1 MKKALVIRF
10 NAIGDLVLTTPV
22 VEALAKH
29 DYEVHYF
36 VKEAF
41 AELMEYNPHV
51 HKVWKLKDTL
61 AEVISDLKKESFD
74 VVIDLHNNLRSRQVK
89 SALKVKSYTLKKDI
103 LRLFL
108 LTRLHINR
116 VKERH
121 IVYRFLDV
129 VKPLGIAVEAPAPQ
143 TYIPDTLSAQLP
155 YTLPAHFL
163 GIVVGAAWTTK
174 EIPTEKLVELIAR
187 TTYKEVLLIGGPAD
201 TEKATRIEQQ
211 VQRPVHNMVGQLT
224 ITESAYVI
232 SKAAAIV
239 SGDTG
244 MMHIAASL
252 GTPSLAVFGSTH
264 PVLGYTPFY
273 GKHKAQY
280 HLVQNEKLSC
290 RPCTKQGQNKCPKG
304 HFKCMLDLDV
314 DELVSKVDSFV

>member
-22 VEALAKH
+22 VEALATH
-29 DYEVHYF
+29 GYEVHYL

-41 AELMEYNPHV
+41 SELMEYNPHV
-51 HKVWKLKDTL
+51 HKVWKLKDSLT
-61 AEVISDLKKESFD
+61 EVLSKLKNENMD

-89 SALKVKSYTLKKDI
+89 SALKAKNYTLQKDR

-108 LTRLHINR
+108 LTKLNINR

-143 TYIPDTLSAQLP
+143 TYIPDTISAHLP

-163 GIVVGAAWTTK
+163 VIVVGAAWTTK
-174 EIPTEKLVELIAR
+174 EIPTEKLLELITR
-187 TTYKEVLLIGGPAD
+187 TAYKEVVLIGGPAD
-201 TEKATRIEQQ
+201 KEKATLIEQRA
-211 VQRPVHNMVGQLT
+211 QRPMLNMVGALT

-252 GTPSLAVFGSTH
+252 GVPSVAVYGSTH

-273 GKHKAQY
+273 GKHEAQY
-280 HLVQNEKLSC
+280 HLVQNEELSC
-290 RPCTKQGQNKCPKG
+290 RPCTKQGQNQCPKG